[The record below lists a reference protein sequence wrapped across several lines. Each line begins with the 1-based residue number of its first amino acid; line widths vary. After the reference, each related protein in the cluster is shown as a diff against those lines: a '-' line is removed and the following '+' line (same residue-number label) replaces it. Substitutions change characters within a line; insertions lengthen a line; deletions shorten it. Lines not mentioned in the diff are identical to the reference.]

1 MDMGI
6 FRCLNLLGCIG
17 VLVLGMPSFGA
28 VPQEY
33 ERLGFIRSTGEQ
45 YINTGY
51 VPKAHDKIECVVF
64 APKGVA
70 QNSYGAIFGTKSNST
85 MNNLWGFFVYF
96 SNRYEARF
104 NRNHS
109 EFINPDGT
117 LFPYDEKVALTC
129 EGTSASWRSASG
141 VTGQITISDA
151 DVVDAVAPIFLFDQ
165 GKGDEAQG
173 AIGHKSNIRLYSFKV
188 TDANGMVQ
196 CDYVPVRRI
205 SDGMIG
211 LFDQARQVFAGSATA
226 TTFAAGWDDA
236 ISGET
241 FVKTGDERLVVNG
254 VELTGALTLEAG
266 TLAVAEAAYQGIS
279 CGSLTLAG
287 GSLAFAQ
294 LGIGTPTI
302 RVAGA
307 AQVTGNVAVKLPA
320 ALAAGTYDLVTAASF
335 AVVSGASISLA
346 EGAATGGDGA
356 TRTLEVTETGVRV
369 VVGAR
374 TLPRGYRA
382 IPSIRSDGQQW
393 LDTGVDADE
402 MTSVDLRFGGVSY
415 VNQTVFFGQDAWTGH
430 RFLFNQQSGRFYFHG
445 RGVAMTTVAASTDY
459 RLTVGNNEQI
469 YLTTADAEPAVYAD
483 TRTYNGANRRL
494 ALFATNAGGYRSS
507 FTCYG
512 LRIAR
517 CGEIVRDFMPCRAPN
532 GEVGLWDWVSGRFF
546 NNKGTGAFEGG
557 DEGAARLGYLQATGT
572 QYIDTGYIVKALDK
586 VECVVK
592 TPASGYPATYSAL
605 FGTKYAGDETT
616 ASGTMNQIFGFFV
629 RFSNRMETRYNRG
642 KSEYMSTTQGA
653 SGEGTFPYDERTTL
667 VCQGDTATWS
677 SVSGTSGYITVPPE
691 AVVDTTA
698 PLFVFD
704 QNSGAGVALGHKSVA
719 AIYSLRITSSDNV
732 VQRDFIP
739 WRTAAG
745 EVGFFDRVEGKFYA
759 NKGTGSFKYDVACAD
774 PDVAS
779 GDFVVYDGL
788 MDSSTSWGG
797 CTNVIKQRSSELN
810 IAAATAFPALTVL
823 EGTVSLKN
831 DVIGAATIAGKLTL
845 AGGTMLAVD
854 LRPYGCDSFVAE
866 SLDLSAA
873 STESP
878 VTLKISA
885 RGISSLAEGQS
896 FTVIPSGLVAGD
908 ERKFEVVGFPARIRV
923 VDGALVLVASPVG
936 TVAWTG
942 TENGRNWSEDGNW
955 QDNRYPQTGD
965 SVVFNQAEGGVLSQD
980 LASLV
985 LNGLTFGTEAGAY
998 ANEGGLTLGVLH
1010 AVTNLSSSVQTF
1022 ALPMA
1027 LGSVGEP
1034 FTAFVA
1040 ADGGLTLPEVTEM
1053 SSDVLYKKG
1062 GGVLEISDAAICAA
1076 GDVRVEDG
1084 VLQIGTRS
1092 GRTQRRYEPVQLT
1105 TSDQLVWRNTY
1116 LSNVRTVTAVADPD
1130 SASAHS
1136 YWSGLILPFHW
1147 TVAADGLSATV
1158 DFQQYDGTYTKGVSV
1173 VLTQKGDDVYARFTA
1188 MQYQKAFI
1196 VGQPFANLKSTSN
1209 YRLSHLR
1216 PVTSYEPVMMTTGWQ
1231 TIWKNINL
1239 GEVTGLKG
1247 YYTGSWCNQYVD
1259 ATGWFWNYNSASG
1272 TATVQVHDTGHR
1284 STVVELKQVG
1294 PDVQA
1299 RSIRTGYSPG
1309 KTPADNMEYPVNV
1322 LTVATSPT
1330 GNHYGTI
1337 YLRPLPMSDDEIVR
1351 QEGGQIVVSPGACL
1365 DVGLNHNNAATL
1377 AQTESTHGKKVF
1389 VAGDGPDGRGALYN
1403 SVLTANWGCTFGH
1416 VVLTGNASA
1425 GGGAMDVRPLAG
1437 STLASAA
1444 GSARLEGPFTLTTDC
1459 QRFCLC
1465 DMSVDVGSIVN
1476 KQFMVLAYGLT
1487 GGVTNGIH
1495 QLANS
1500 RLQLYNVTL
1509 TKDMP
1514 LVVDAG
1520 STNVLLDTVSAV
1532 SVVNG
1537 AFTVEAGAEAAFSL
1551 SQDLTLNDVFK
1562 LDGSVETSG
1571 AASLVMTHAL
1581 EGNGTLAGAHIR
1593 FSGANSQWRMKAD
1606 NTGFIEKVNADGV
1619 TDAAFLQG
1627 LRAVT
1632 IVYTGSLEEARS
1644 FDVAPAGSLS
1654 ESDAVNIALTVV
1666 DAAGD
1671 AVSGCRLAVEEGR
1684 LCFHVGDFSFPRTAI
1699 WTGEG
1704 DTSVYLDPDNW
1715 ICSNDRKEILP
1726 GVSPTLETWIS
1737 LNTPT
1742 TFNCPAGSLGVN
1754 KTVSLSG
1761 AYTLELAADCD
1772 WSGVDLNHFVGMTT
1786 IDLKGHN
1793 LTVLMS
1799 SNPTNQ
1805 LEITD
1810 SSAVGDGGTLRLL
1823 VPAGQTVTNE
1833 KVTFTGSLAL
1843 EKTGAGKYINKIQ
1856 NAHSGGTAIA
1866 EGTFALFNDA
1876 HNGTTYACVRF
1887 RHLGVVGATVTV
1899 ATGATFDLMG
1909 NYDLHQYALVLA
1921 GGQLTSTTYKM
1932 STIDNGGIGS
1942 LTLTADSTIDLPKT
1956 ADNVANFLIFNTGN
1970 PCWADLGGHRLTIDV
1985 HPGSGNY
1992 LCLKQYGFKNGTV
2005 RVVSGGWFRVYGE
2018 SIEWVN
2024 ASLEEG
2030 AALWLDASVT
2040 VEDFQCFY
2048 QSAGDKKGSGGINI
2062 KGAYTPGGVLF
2073 HNFTMLNGSTFDLK
2087 GLALPW
2093 QLEPIT
2099 LTAGGQFYVD
2109 LAGKTLSSEDPVIS
2123 WDAANPP
2130 EGIQQ
2135 MRFRVSRKPGNPR
2148 GELSVR
2154 ADGVYFVSGF
2164 SIFLR

>member
-1 MDMGI
+1 MKIGVSS
-6 FRCLNLLGCIG
+6 CLNRLGCVG
-17 VLVLGMPSFGA
+17 FLVLGLSSFGA
-28 VPQEY
+28 VPQGY

-45 YINTGY
+45 HINTGY
-51 VPKAHDKIECVVF
+51 VPKAHDKIECVVQ

-70 QNSYGAIFGTKSNST
+70 QNAYGAIFGTKLNST

-104 NRNHS
+104 NRNHD
-109 EFINPDGT
+109 EFINPDGA
-117 LFPYDEKVALTC
+117 LFPYDEKVSLTC

-173 AIGHKSNIRLYSFKV
+173 ALGHKSNIKLYSFKV
-188 TDANGMVQ
+188 TDANGVVQ
-196 CDYVPVRRI
+196 CDYVPVRRA

-211 LFDQARQVFAGSATA
+211 LFDQARQTFAGSATA

-241 FVKTGDERLVVNG
+241 YVKTGDERRVVNG
-254 VELTGALTLEAG
+254 VELTGALTVEAG

-307 AQVTGNVAVKLPA
+307 AQVTGTVTVKLPA

-335 AVVSGASISLA
+335 AVASGASISLA
-346 EGAATGGDGA
+346 EGSATGGDGA
-356 TRTLEVTETGVRV
+356 ARALEVTERGVRV
-369 VVGAR
+369 VVGTR
-374 TLPRGYRA
+374 TLPRGYTA

-402 MTSVDLRFGGVSY
+402 TTSVDLRFGSVFY
-415 VNQTVFFGQDAWTGH
+415 THQTVFFGQDTWTGH
-430 RFLFNQQSGRFYFHG
+430 RFLFNQQSERFYFHG
-445 RGVAMTTVAASTDY
+445 RGVAMSAVAASTDY
-459 RLTVGNNEQI
+459 RLTVGNDEQI
-469 YLTTADAEPAVYAD
+469 YLTTADGVPAVFAD
-483 TRTYNGANRRL
+483 TRTFSGTNRRL

-517 CGEIVRDFMPCRAPN
+517 FGEIVRDFTPCRAPD

-546 NNKGTGAFEGG
+546 NNKGTGAFKGG
-557 DEGAARLGYLQATGT
+557 DEGAARLGYLEATGT
-572 QYIDTGYIVKALDK
+572 QYIDTGYIVKASDK
-586 VECVVK
+586 VECVFTV
-592 TPASGYPATYSAL
+592 PASGYPGTYGAL

-629 RFSNRMETRYNRG
+629 RFGGRMEARYNRG
-642 KSEYMSTTQGA
+642 KSEYMATTQGA
-653 SGEGTFPYDERTTL
+653 SGEGTFPYGERTTL
-667 VCQGDTATWS
+667 VCQGDTASWS
-677 SVSGTSGYITVPPE
+677 SASGTSGYITVPLE
-691 AVVDTTA
+691 AVVDSTA

-704 QNSGAGVALGHKSVA
+704 QNSGAGAALGHKSVA
-719 AIYSLRITSSDNV
+719 AIYSLRITSNDNV

-745 EVGFFDRVEGKFYA
+745 EVGFLDRVEGKFYP
-759 NKGTGSFKYDVACAD
+759 NKGTGLFKYDVACED
-774 PDVAS
+774 PDVSS

-797 CTNVIKQRSSELN
+797 CTNVVKQRSSELN

-823 EGTVSLKN
+823 GGTVSLKN
-831 DVIGAATIAGKLTL
+831 DVVGAATIAGSLTL
-845 AGGTMLAVD
+845 AGGTTLVVD
-854 LRPYGCDSFVAE
+854 LRPYGCDSFVAG
-866 SLDLSAA
+866 SLDLSAVSA
-873 STESP
+873 ESP
-878 VTLKISA
+878 VMLKISA
-885 RGISSLAEGQS
+885 RGISSLAAGQS
-896 FTVIPSGLVAGD
+896 FTVIPSGLVSGD
-908 ERKFEVVGFPARIRV
+908 ERKFKVVGFPARAQV
-923 VDGALVLVASPVG
+923 VDGALVLVASPAG
-936 TVAWTG
+936 TAAWTG
-942 TENGRNWSEDGNW
+942 AENGRNWSEAGNW
-955 QDNRYPQTGD
+955 RDGQLPQTGD
-965 SVVFNQAEGGVLSQD
+965 SVTFNQTAGGILSQD
-980 LASLV
+980 MASLV
-985 LNGLTFGTEAGAY
+985 LDSLTFGADAGTY
-998 ANEGGLTLGVLH
+998 SQEGGLTLGVLH
-1010 AVTNLSSSVQTF
+1010 AMTNLSSNTQTF

-1027 LGSVGEP
+1027 LGSIGEP

-1040 ADGGLTLPEVTEM
+1040 EEGGLTLLDVAEM

-1062 GGVLEISDAAICAA
+1062 AGVLEISDAAICAA
-1076 GDVRVEDG
+1076 GDVRVEGG

-1092 GRTQRRYEPVQLT
+1092 GKTLRRYEPVQLT
-1105 TSDQLVWRNTY
+1105 TADQLVWRNTY
-1116 LSNVRTVTAVADPD
+1116 LSNVRTVTAVTDPD

-1173 VLTQKGDDVYARFTA
+1173 VLTQKGDDVYARYTA
-1188 MQYQKAFI
+1188 MQFQKAFI
-1196 VGQPFANLKSTSN
+1196 LGQPFANLKSASN

-1216 PVTSYEPVMMTTGWQ
+1216 PVTTYEPVMMTTGWQ

-1247 YYTGSWCNQYVD
+1247 YYTGAWCNQFAEAAGY
-1259 ATGWFWNYNSASG
+1259 FWNYNRASG
-1272 TATVQVHDTGHR
+1272 TATVQVHDAGYR

-1299 RSIRTGYSPG
+1299 HSIRTGYSPG
-1309 KTPADNMEYPVNV
+1309 KTPLDNMEFPVNA

-1337 YLRPLPMSDDEIVR
+1337 CLRPLPMSDDEIMR
-1351 QEGGQIVVSPGACL
+1351 QEGGQIVVSPGARL

-1377 AQTESTHGKKVF
+1377 AQTESTHGKMVF
-1389 VAGDGPDGRGALYN
+1389 VAGDGPDGLGALYN

-1416 VVLTGNASA
+1416 VVLTGDASA

-1465 DMSVDVGSIVN
+1465 DLSVDVDRIVN
-1476 KQFMVLAYGLT
+1476 KQSLFLAYGVT
-1487 GGVTNGIH
+1487 GVVTNGVH
-1495 QLANS
+1495 LLANS
-1500 RLQLYNVTL
+1500 RLQLFDTTL
-1509 TKDMP
+1509 SKEIP

-1520 STNVLLDTVSAV
+1520 ATNVLLEAASATSAV
-1532 SVVNG
+1532 NG
-1537 AFTVEAGAEAAFSL
+1537 MFTLEAGAEAAFSL

-1562 LDGSVETSG
+1562 LDGSVEVSG

-1593 FSGANSQWRMKAD
+1593 FSGANSIWRMKAD
-1606 NTGFIEKVNADGV
+1606 STGFIEKVNADGV

-1627 LRAVT
+1627 LRAISV
-1632 IVYTGSLEEARS
+1632 VYTGALDEAKS
-1644 FDVAPAGSLS
+1644 FDIAPAGALS
-1654 ESDAVNIALTVV
+1654 ESDAVNMAFTVV
-1666 DAAGD
+1666 DADGD
-1671 AVSGCRLAVEEGR
+1671 AVPGCRLAVEGGR
-1684 LCFHVGDFSFPRTAI
+1684 LCLHVGDFSFPRTAI

-1715 ICSNDRKEILP
+1715 ICSNDRKDVLP

-1737 LNTPT
+1737 VNTPT

-1772 WSGVDLNHFVGMTT
+1772 WSGVDLNRFVGMTT

-1810 SSAVGDGGTLRLL
+1810 SSAIGDGGTLNLL

-1833 KVTFTGSLAL
+1833 KVSFTGSLVL
-1843 EKTGAGKYINKIQ
+1843 EKTGTGKYINKIQ
-1856 NAHSGGTAIA
+1856 NAYAGGTSIA

-1887 RHLGVVGATVTV
+1887 HHLGVAGSTVTV
-1899 ATGATFDLMG
+1899 AAGATFDLMG
-1909 NYDLHQYALVLA
+1909 NYDLGQYPLVLA
-1921 GGQLTSTTYKM
+1921 GGLLTSTTYKM
-1932 STIDNGGIGS
+1932 STVDNGGIGS

-1956 ADNVANFLIFNTGN
+1956 ADNVANFLIFNMGN
-1970 PCWADLGGHRLTIDV
+1970 PVWADLGGHRLTIDV
-1985 HPGSGNY
+1985 HSGSGNY

-2030 AALWLDASVT
+2030 AALWLDATVT
-2040 VEDFQCFY
+2040 VDDFQCFY
-2048 QSAGDKKGSGGINI
+2048 GSAKDKTGSGGINI
-2062 KGAYTPGGVLF
+2062 RGAYTPGGVLF
-2073 HNFTMLNGSTFDLK
+2073 HNFTMLNGATFDLK
-2087 GLALPW
+2087 GLELPW
-2093 QLEPIT
+2093 ALEPIT
-2099 LTAGGQFYVD
+2099 LAAGGQFYVD
-2109 LAGKTLSSEDPVIS
+2109 LAGKALTSEDQVIS
-2123 WDAANPP
+2123 WDPANPP
-2130 EGIQQ
+2130 EGVKQ